1 LSEIRLEPFGD
12 SHLGAVAAMLEDP
25 DVQRHTLVPSPP
37 PPDFP
42 KQWLAR
48 YEEGRRQ
55 GTRDG
60 FAIVDA
66 DGRFLGLALVVAI
79 DLEGRTTEL
88 GYVVAPEARGRG
100 VARRAL
106 ELLTDWA
113 FSELGVERI
122 ELRIA
127 ADNPASSRVAER
139 AGYVRE
145 GVLRSVHFKQGIRTD
160 QEIWS
165 RLRSDS

>member
-1 LSEIRLEPFGD
+1 
-12 SHLGAVAAMLEDP
+12 
-25 DVQRHTLVPSPP
+25 
-37 PPDFP
+37 
-42 KQWLAR
+42 
-48 YEEGRRQ
+48 
-55 GTRDG
+55 
-60 FAIVDA
+60 
-66 DGRFLGLALVVAI
+66 
-79 DLEGRTTEL
+79 
-88 GYVVAPEARGRG
+88 VVAPEARGRG

-106 ELLTDWA
+106 ELLTDWT

-145 GVLRSVHFKQGIRTD
+145 GVLRSVHFKEGIRTD